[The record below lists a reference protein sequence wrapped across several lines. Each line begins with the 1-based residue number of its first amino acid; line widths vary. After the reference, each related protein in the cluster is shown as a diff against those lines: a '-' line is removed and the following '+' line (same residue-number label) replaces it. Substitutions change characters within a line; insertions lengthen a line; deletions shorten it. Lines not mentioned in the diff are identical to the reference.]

1 MVSKH
6 VKIAVFPHFEFGLH
20 LVSLTLAYVF
30 KSIHQFCLLLLVT
43 DVLFLMDNLVAF
55 LHSFIYQSKYCFK
68 TCENPSLLHIFGIL
82 TLDNLDLYM
91 QIHSFF
97 STAFVN

>member
-20 LVSLTLAYVF
+20 LVSLTLTYIF
-30 KSIHQFCLLLLVT
+30 KSIHQFWLLLLVT

-55 LHSFIYQSKYCFK
+55 LRSFIYQSKYCFK
-68 TCENPSLLHIFGIL
+68 TCENPSLLHIF
-82 TLDNLDLYM
+82 
-91 QIHSFF
+91 
-97 STAFVN
+97 

>member
-1 MVSKH
+1 MWKLQSFHILNLDYFWYPVS
-6 VKIAVFPHFEFGLH
+6 
-20 LVSLTLAYVF
+20 

-82 TLDNLDLYM
+82 TLDNLDLYILFLVLLLLTDVLFLM
-91 QIHSFF
+91 EGL
-97 STAFVN
+97 V